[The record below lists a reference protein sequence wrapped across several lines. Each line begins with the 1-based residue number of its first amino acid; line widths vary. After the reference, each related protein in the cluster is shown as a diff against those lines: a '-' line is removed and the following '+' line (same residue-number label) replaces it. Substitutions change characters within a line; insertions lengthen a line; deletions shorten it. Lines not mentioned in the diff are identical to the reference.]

1 MEKNNKHNGYTNYA
15 TWRVY
20 LEFFSDNEQMYCEC
34 LEDLKEERVDFERE
48 AKNRICTRLE
58 TDIENYIISN
68 SNQNLVQDYAFAF
81 LQDVNYYEI
90 AEHIYDNYL
99 IEQE

>member
-1 MEKNNKHNGYTNYA
+1 MEKNNKYNGWTNYA
-15 TWRVY
+15 TWRIY
-20 LEFFSDNEQMYCEC
+20 TEFFSDVEEIFCDD
-34 LEDLKEERVDFERE
+34 LEVQDEPINV
-48 AKNRICTRLE
+48 ICRRLE
-58 TDIENYIISN
+58 MEVDNYIIEN

-99 IEQE
+99 IEQEQ